1 MQVILYGLLVA
12 SAIVILIMLYNRLYF
27 EIHLLRATK
36 ILNKELKKAT
46 REQVR
51 EFTRGFQD
59 ILDSIIDEMTNGY
72 DEMAKAMTDKQMKE

>member
-1 MQVILYGLLVA
+1 MQIMLYVLLGIVTLVLLV
-12 SAIVILIMLYNRLYF
+12 IVYNRLYF

-59 ILDSIIDEMTNGY
+59 VLDSIIDEMTNGY